1 VHCQYVATSAR
12 TPCILKNFFD
22 NAAIAPYDCA
32 PMSAEPLPETLD
44 VRKAAAREA
53 VVSGRVPLSSLSRL
67 ADVLA
72 SAEGDATARC
82 RFSRDEENRS
92 IVDVDV
98 EATVQVTCQRCLQT
112 MPLQL
117 DVHGKV
123 AVVGDDD
130 AAKQLPAA
138 LEPWVVATETASLW
152 HLVEDELML
161 ALPVVAY
168 HDSED
173 CKRLLDAYRRPPES
187 GKPSGDNP
195 FKVLERLKSGR
206 TEEK

>member
-1 VHCQYVATSAR
+1 
-12 TPCILKNFFD
+12 
-22 NAAIAPYDCA
+22 
-32 PMSAEPLPETLD
+32 ME
-44 VRKAAAREA
+44 
-53 VVSGRVPLSSLSRL
+53 GRVPLSSLSRL
-67 ADVLA
+67 AEALA
-72 SAEGDATARC
+72 SPEGYANVDC

-98 EATVQVTCQRCLQT
+98 EATVQVTCQRCLQN
-112 MPLQL
+112 MPLRL
-117 DVHGKV
+117 DVQGRV
-123 AVVGDDD
+123 AVVGDDE

-138 LEPWVVATETASLW
+138 LEPWVVGSETASLW

-187 GKPSGDNP
+187 GNPSGDNP